1 MAKANPIVS
10 LQVTT
15 HRDYINA
22 VVSRERG
29 SRHHSSITQ
38 TSRLRLIRAQ
48 QQIVEAAAPD
58 ELAPYSF
65 GYEYGT
71 KNIARWTTGALM
83 VDPAVMIEPDA
94 NRLPDESDPRFQML
108 VAAIT
113 PETTT
118 ELRQLVTTELEA
130 EQRWTAEDIM
140 RREG

>member
-1 MAKANPIVS
+1 MSKTNPIIS
-10 LQVTT
+10 LEVTT

-22 VVSRERG
+22 VVNRERG

-38 TSRLRLIRAQ
+38 ASRLRLASAQ
-48 QQIVEAAAPD
+48 QRIIEAAAPD
-58 ELAPYSF
+58 ELKPYSF

-71 KNIARWTTGALM
+71 KKVARWTTGALM
-83 VDPAVMIEPDA
+83 VDPAVVIDPDA

-108 VAAIT
+108 LAAIT

-118 ELRQLVTTELEA
+118 ELRQLITTELEA